1 MVAVVLTPSIFSSEK
16 KAAPYGAA
24 FFVLVDGLDSSLTSG
39 SVLIEGIAPC
49 CNQWPSLMLAGC
61 FVNPQRKGCA
71 GDDQSPPWLAS
82 TQLNQVL
89 EQIKLHKFGC
99 GACGEI
105 GLG

>member
-1 MVAVVLTPSIFSSEK
+1 MVLTPSIPPPK
-16 KAAPYGAA
+16 KAAPQGAA
-24 FFVLVDGLDSSLTSG
+24 FFVLVDSLDSSLAAG
-39 SVLIEGIAPC
+39 SVLMERLAPC
-49 CNQWPSLMLAGC
+49 CNQQPSLMLAGC
-61 FVNPQRKGCA
+61 SVNPQRRGCA